1 MDIWIASS
9 LELLQITLLETT
21 KYKSWGGC
29 MSSLLL
35 DKNMEVDFGILSTC
49 LTLEDLTILFSKLMV
64 PFSLPISNIWEFHL
78 LHIVTNTWYG
88 QFF

>member
-1 MDIWIASS
+1 MWVVSS

-21 KYKSWGGC
+21 KYKSWGRC
-29 MSSLLL
+29 MFSLLW
-35 DKNMEVDFGILSTC
+35 DKNMEVDFGTLSTC
-49 LTLEDLTILFSKLMV
+49 LTLEDLTILFSKLLV

-78 LHIVTNTWYG
+78 LHIVTNTWYH